1 MSLAV
6 FAHFS
11 RLKDLYPDEGNKVKM
26 VHHKQLSNNILPY
39 NEGFEGKKTGYR
51 AKSSL

>member
-1 MSLAV
+1 
-6 FAHFS
+6 
-11 RLKDLYPDEGNKVKM
+11 M

-51 AKSSL
+51 AKSSLYPAYTQITLKQSESDIFHYLF